1 MNMLMEMEKELA
13 LDDEDTYPFEE
24 EEESAT
30 KQAAEEDDSDSS
42 GEKAGGSSADRLDD
56 GEVDELFAA
65 YPAEDKW
72 VPTRSSSFLK
82 TKHKIYFKY
91 IKIVHVISQNIWYS
105 TYRTADAQPYVAAV
119 GHNQCQYRDGGR

>member
-65 YPAEDKW
+65 YPAEDK
-72 VPTRSSSFLK
+72 
-82 TKHKIYFKY
+82 
-91 IKIVHVISQNIWYS
+91 
-105 TYRTADAQPYVAAV
+105 
-119 GHNQCQYRDGGR
+119 

>member
-65 YPAEDKW
+65 YPAEDW
-72 VPTRSSSFLK
+72 SPH
-82 TKHKIYFKY
+82 TKELHKNCILFVWAQQFRR
-91 IKIVHVISQNIWYS
+91 IVELQ
-105 TYRTADAQPYVAAV
+105 
-119 GHNQCQYRDGGR
+119 